1 METLGAPLRL
11 SRKRV
16 RKVRNRMD
24 EQEYY
29 QKRKEIIEMFK
40 QHQLQ
45 SREATSRL
53 KELEMEYRKISRKAK
68 K

>member
-1 METLGAPLRL
+1 M
-11 SRKRV
+11 
-16 RKVRNRMD
+16 RNRRD

>member
-1 METLGAPLRL
+1 
-11 SRKRV
+11 
-16 RKVRNRMD
+16 MD

-45 SREATSRL
+45 SREATSLL

>member
-1 METLGAPLRL
+1 
-11 SRKRV
+11 
-16 RKVRNRMD
+16 MD

-53 KELEMEYRKISRKAK
+53 KELEMEYWKISRKAK